1 MNQDEFSDA
10 IQKAYKAALAGADAI
25 TANAALIR
33 SEAEKELDAAKEA
46 RRVAEAEGDRITEA
60 YFDKRRVQLMEAA
73 VTERLRNLTR
83 SHLEAGKSPADICT
97 WLGVDAG
104 FVDAVAQVVDRVA
117 AIRASVSGSS
127 RPAGRPLLRYQNYG
141 RGGTIWYENGGTT
154 FDMWWE
160 FAGGDAL
167 VIVDVPSPEQ
177 WEARTKLP
185 LTARTEVLTFVG
197 ETVVADHASGG
208 SYLIGENVITIYGPG
223 SA

>member
-1 MNQDEFSDA
+1 MNQDQFSDA
-10 IQKAYKAALAGADAI
+10 IQKAYKDALAGADAI

-33 SEAEKELDAAKEA
+33 SEAEKELDAAREA
-46 RRVAEAEGDRITEA
+46 RLVAEAEGDRIAEE
-60 YFDKRRVQLMEAA
+60 YFEKRRVQLMEAA

-83 SHLEAGKSPADICT
+83 SHLEAGKSPAEICA

-104 FVDAVAQVVDRVA
+104 FVDSIAQVLDRVA
-117 AIRASVSGSS
+117 VNRAADPAS
-127 RPAGRPLLRYQNYG
+127 RRPEGRPVLRYQNYG
-141 RGGTIWYENGGTT
+141 RGGTIWYENGRTM

-167 VIVDVPSPEQ
+167 AIVDIPSPDQ

-185 LTARTEVLTFVG
+185 LDARSEVLTFIA

-208 SYLIGENVITIYGPG
+208 SYLIGESVITIYGRG
-223 SA
+223 SV